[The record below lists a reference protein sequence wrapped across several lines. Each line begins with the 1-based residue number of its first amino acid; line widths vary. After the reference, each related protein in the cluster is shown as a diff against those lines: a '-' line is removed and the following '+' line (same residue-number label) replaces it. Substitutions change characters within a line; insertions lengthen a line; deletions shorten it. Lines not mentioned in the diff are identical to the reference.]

1 MPTRQSTRIASQAG
15 RRWAKPVPSYMPT
28 PTEPLTSWGSPD
40 QHAQAQTDVSAA
52 MHVRVFTSAAP
63 LPCRVRFA
71 SGPLREIYHTP
82 DGHPSH
88 EGQTARQRRSLN
100 TSYPVDLTAH
110 SIRMLEQELGE
121 PYRLSINRLKR
132 RWSFAQ
138 ALQGFPW
145 KPCSAQPCRKV
156 C

>member
-1 MPTRQSTRIASQAG
+1 MP
-15 RRWAKPVPSYMPT
+15 
-28 PTEPLTSWGSPD
+28 
-40 QHAQAQTDVSAA
+40 
-52 MHVRVFTSAAP
+52 VRVFIPAAP
-63 LPCRVRFA
+63 LLCRVRFA

-132 RWSFAQ
+132 RWSSAR
-138 ALQGFPW
+138 ALQEGLW
-145 KPCSAQPCRKV
+145 KP
-156 C
+156 

>member
-1 MPTRQSTRIASQAG
+1 M
-15 RRWAKPVPSYMPT
+15 
-28 PTEPLTSWGSPD
+28 
-40 QHAQAQTDVSAA
+40 HA
-52 MHVRVFTSAAP
+52 RVFTPAAP
-63 LPCRVRFA
+63 LLCRVRFA

-132 RWSFAQ
+132 RWS
-138 ALQGFPW
+138 
-145 KPCSAQPCRKV
+145 SAPAPQTCP
-156 C
+156 

>member
-1 MPTRQSTRIASQAG
+1 M
-15 RRWAKPVPSYMPT
+15 
-28 PTEPLTSWGSPD
+28 
-40 QHAQAQTDVSAA
+40 HA
-52 MHVRVFTSAAP
+52 RVFTPAAP
-63 LPCRVRFA
+63 LLRRVRFA

-132 RWSFAQ
+132 RWS
-138 ALQGFPW
+138 
-145 KPCSAQPCRKV
+145 SAPAPQTCP
-156 C
+156 